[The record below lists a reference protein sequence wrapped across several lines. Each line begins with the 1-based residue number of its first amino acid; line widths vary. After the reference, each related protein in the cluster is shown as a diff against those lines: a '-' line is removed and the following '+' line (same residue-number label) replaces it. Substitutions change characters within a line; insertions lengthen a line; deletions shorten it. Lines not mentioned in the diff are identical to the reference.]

1 MILLHQEIFYMT
13 RIKIIILQILNW
25 FILFLSLFNFFQ
37 NQTQSV
43 HKERKSLYN
52 HNILN
57 KSSISNGADLDK
69 KIKSRE
75 QEKIEKEIFE
85 EWNKAKEKIEI
96 LEKSNKKLV
105 ERINELLCLKLYK

>member
-1 MILLHQEIFYMT
+1 MIPLHQEIFYMGK
-13 RIKIIILQILNW
+13 IKIIILQIMNW
-25 FILFLSLFNFFQ
+25 FILTLSLINFFQ

-52 HNILN
+52 NILN
-57 KSSISNGADLDK
+57 KSSICNGADLDK
-69 KIKSRE
+69 KIKSKE
-75 QEKIEKEIFE
+75 QEKIEKEIYE